1 MHEPTKCLK
10 SHFSRGSVVAGS
22 AGPDSVLE
30 ACSLYVLPSTILQM
44 VFRGSYQVSLPAG
57 RLLV

>member
-1 MHEPTKCLK
+1 MHEPPKRV
-10 SHFSRGSVVAGS
+10 SRGSVVARS

-30 ACSLYVLPSTILQM
+30 ARSLYVLPSTMLQM
-44 VFRGSYQVSLPAG
+44 VFRGSYQVNLPAG